1 MSKNIIFHIP
11 FYADK
16 NHLSGSNI
24 RPYKMIEAFEKI
36 GFNVDVVMGYG
47 AERKTQIENIKK
59 NIEQGVLYDFCYSE
73 SSTMPTLL
81 TEKNHLPKYPNLD
94 FRFFKYLKSKNI
106 EIGLFYRDIHWLFEQ
121 YKNNVSFLKR
131 AVSTYFYKYD
141 LKKYVDL
148 VDVIYLPS
156 LKMKNYIPINQNLN
170 FKELPP
176 AIDEEIEYEKTEN
189 KELKLFYV
197 GGMGELY
204 QLDEF
209 FKAVS
214 SLDFVTVTV
223 CTREDE
229 WKNIKDR
236 YSPYLNERV
245 EIIHEGPS
253 GYAPYLKEADIAVLF
268 VKPIKYWDFAI
279 PVKLFEYIKYSK
291 PILSVEGS
299 AVGNFVEKND
309 IGWVLPYS
317 SYELKNLLIK
327 LFEDKSEIEA
337 KTINTKEII
346 SQNTWTARSTKVKE
360 DLSKWR

>member
-1 MSKNIIFHIP
+1 MNKNIIFHIP

-47 AERKTQIENIKK
+47 AERKTQIENIKN
-59 NIEQGVLYDFCYSE
+59 NIEKGVLYDFCYSE

-94 FRFFKYLKSKNI
+94 FGFFKYLKSKNI
-106 EIGLFYRDIHWLFEQ
+106 KIGLFYRDIYWLFEQ
-121 YKNNVSFLKR
+121 YKNSVSFLKR

-148 VDVIYLPS
+148 VDIIYLPS
-156 LKMKNYIPINQNLN
+156 LKMKSYIPINQNLN

-176 AIDEEIEYEKTEN
+176 AIDEEVEYEKPEH
-189 KELKLFYV
+189 EDLKFFYV
-197 GGMGELY
+197 GGLGDLY
-204 QLDEF
+204 KLDEF
-209 FKAVS
+209 LKATS
-214 SLDFVTVTV
+214 SLEFAKVTI
-223 CTREDE
+223 CTRKEE
-229 WKNIKDR
+229 WESLKDK
-236 YSPYLNERV
+236 YQPYLNDKV
-245 EIIHEGPS
+245 KIIHEKPE
-253 GYAPYLKEADIAVLF
+253 GYEPYLKEADIGVLYMEP
-268 VKPIKYWDFAI
+268 VEYRDFAM

-291 PILSVEGS
+291 PILSVKGS

-317 SYELKNLLIK
+317 SYELKSLLTK
-327 LFEDKSEIEA
+327 LFEDKNEIEI
-337 KTINTKEII
+337 KTRNTKEII
-346 SQNTWTARSTKVKE
+346 PQNTWTARATKVKE